1 MTSFRGIWIR
11 LGHFFERASKGL
23 LLLFVGGYRTIGTTH
38 LGGAC
43 RFEPS
48 CSEYAIEAIR
58 SHHPLNAVRLIVI
71 RVWKCRPGG
80 AFGFDPVP
88 PATPRKANDE

>member
-1 MTSFRGIWIR
+1 MTSFRRIWTE
-11 LGHFFERASKGL
+11 LGRYCESAFRSL

-48 CSEYAIEAIR
+48 CSEYAVEAIAK
-58 SHHPLNAVRLIVI
+58 HPPLRATRFIAARIV
-71 RVWKCRPGG
+71 KCRPGG
-80 AFGFDPVP
+80 EFGFDPVP
-88 PATPRKANDE
+88 PVTAGKA